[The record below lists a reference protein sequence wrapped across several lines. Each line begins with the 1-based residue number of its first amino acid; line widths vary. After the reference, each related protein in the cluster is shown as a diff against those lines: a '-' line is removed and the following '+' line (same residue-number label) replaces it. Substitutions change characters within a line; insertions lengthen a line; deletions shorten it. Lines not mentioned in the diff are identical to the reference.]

1 MRSPSR
7 TSRSLL
13 TDANSVIE
21 AHRVGAWGALTR
33 GWRVH
38 VPGSVIDQEARHFP
52 TPYGRSTIDLSQQVD
67 AGAIRRLD
75 ATAWEMRELRQRL
88 PGHLWDRLG
97 DGERECL
104 AILLS
109 GPVPGLLLCTA
120 DRLAV
125 HAACFL
131 HLSHQVVSL
140 EAALRACGASKQ
152 VREQYREDWL
162 KRVLREGRVLAV
174 QAGGPGPGRT

>member
-13 TDANSVIE
+13 TDTCSVIE
-21 AHRVGAWGALTR
+21 AYRVGAWGALTR
-33 GWRVH
+33 GWQVH
-38 VPGSVIDQEARHFP
+38 VPGSVIVHEARYFSSAH
-52 TPYGRSTIDLSQQVD
+52 GRSTISLSQQAD
-67 AGAIRRLD
+67 AGAIRRVD
-75 ATAWEMRELRQRL
+75 ATDWEMYELRERL

-97 DGERECL
+97 EGERECL

-125 HAACFL
+125 HAACL
-131 HLSHQVVSL
+131 LDLSHQVVSL
-140 EAALRACGASKQ
+140 EAALQACGASKQ
-152 VREQYREDWL
+152 VRKQYREGWL
-162 KRVLREGRVLAV
+162 KAVLREGRVLAV
-174 QAGGPGPGRT
+174 QAGGSGPGQT